1 MRGEFVDLGGS
12 RLYYYA
18 AGTRGGGEPVVFIHG
33 FPTSSHLWH
42 GVVREMPGGH
52 RMVALDLLGFGR
64 SDRPEADADH
74 PLSVAAHAA
83 RVRGLMDELG
93 IGTACVVGH
102 GMGGAVAQSLALTC
116 RERVTRLCL
125 VNSVAFDRWPARA
138 ARIARIACAS
148 PAVGRTLGAPLL
160 AGLVHGSLLAG
171 FADVE
176 RGRHSLDHYLHA
188 FTTGLGVD
196 TLVAQLRAMRDSGV
210 EPLGIQLGELRLP
223 TAVVWGRGDPFLPV
237 ALGERIRAAVPGASL
252 DVIESARHFTP
263 EDAPERV
270 ASVIRSLLG
279 RPLQPSP
286 AGGGPQAG

>member
-1 MRGEFVDLGGS
+1 M
-12 RLYYYA
+12 
-18 AGTRGGGEPVVFIHG
+18 VFIHG
-33 FPTSSHLWH
+33 FPASSHLWH
-42 GVVREMPGGH
+42 DVVREMPGGH

-64 SDRPEADADH
+64 SDRPEACADH
-74 PLSVAAHAA
+74 PLGVTAHAD
-83 RVRGLMDELG
+83 RVRALLDELA
-93 IGTACVVGH
+93 IGAACVVGH
-102 GMGGAVAQSLALTC
+102 GMGGAVAQSLALTY

-138 ARIARIACAS
+138 ARLARIACAV
-148 PAVGRTLGAPLL
+148 PAVGRALGAPLL
-160 AGLVHGSLLAG
+160 AGLVHGSLLTG

-176 RGRHSLDHYLHA
+176 AGRRALDHYLHA
-188 FTTGLGVD
+188 FTTRLGVN
-196 TLVAQLRAMRDSGV
+196 TLVAQLLAMHDEGV
-210 EPLGIQLGELRLP
+210 GPLGLRLGELRLP

-279 RPLQPSP
+279 RPL
-286 AGGGPQAG
+286 